1 MNELAQLGGALAAGL
16 LAWGAIAAVALADQQ
31 RLRTGPLRVFG
42 ALAIL
47 ALALAIVGVPVP
59 WVTPLV
65 LLGIG
70 VALALIPRR
79 TRTGEA

>member
-16 LAWGAIAAVALADQQ
+16 LAWGAIAAVALTDQR
-31 RLRTGPLRVFG
+31 RLRTGPLRLFG

-47 ALALAIVGVPVP
+47 ALALAVVGVPIP
-59 WVTPLV
+59 WATPLV

-70 VALALIPRR
+70 VTLALVPW
-79 TRTGEA
+79 GGASQG